1 MDKFTAMQAFVRVV
15 EAGNFTKAADTLS
28 VPKPTVTRLIQT
40 LEAHLETK
48 LLNRTTRRVTVT
60 PDGAAYYERAVRLL
74 GDVHE
79 LEASMSRAKAAPS
92 GKLRID
98 VGASIGRLVI
108 IPALLDFHVL
118 YPDIQIDL
126 GVSDRPVDI
135 IEENV
140 DCVLRAG
147 ELTEQSLVARR
158 IAQIHFLACAS
169 PAYLKQYGTPRHPRD
184 LEQGHRTVGFF
195 SPRTRRAYP
204 FDFTKDGER
213 IELIGHP
220 IVSVNDSNAYLAAG
234 LAGLGVVQTAAAMAQ
249 PYIESGELVPLLS
262 DWSSDPLPLHVVYPP
277 NRHLSA
283 KVRVFVDWV
292 ADLFAKSDRYLQS
305 SPPARAATPERR
317 AIEAARV

>member
-15 EAGNFTKAADTLS
+15 EAGNFTKAADTLA

-79 LEASMSRAKAAPS
+79 LESSMSRAKQAPS
-92 GKLRID
+92 GRLRVD
-98 VGASIGRLVI
+98 VGAAIGRLVI
-108 IPALLDFHVL
+108 IPALMDFHVR

-158 IAQIHFLACAS
+158 IAQIHFVACAS
-169 PAYLKQYGTPRHPRD
+169 PAYLKQYGMPKHPRD
-184 LEQGHRTVGFF
+184 LEQGHRMVGFF
-195 SPRTRRAYP
+195 SPRTRRAFP

-213 IELIGHP
+213 IEFVGRS

-234 LAGLGVVQTAAAMAQ
+234 LAGLGVMQTAASMVK
-249 PYIESGELVPLLS
+249 PYVDSGELVPVLPE
-262 DWSSDPLPLHVVYPP
+262 WSSDPLPLYVVYPP

-292 ADLFAKSDRYLQS
+292 ADLFAKGDMGR
-305 SPPARAATPERR
+305 PAAIPARAAPPHQV
-317 AIEAARV
+317 AIEAARA